1 MPQELELTSVSA
13 GYVRSRVREVMMVAM
28 GCGMGILAWAV
39 ARKGGMNAEAG
50 PPTHPYCLLH
60 LWKGVARDAA
70 EGNRR
75 FYPGCNRRQSEA

>member
-39 ARKGGMNAEAG
+39 ARKGGMNVSFCMYVCMRMRSCVRA
-50 PPTHPYCLLH
+50 
-60 LWKGVARDAA
+60 
-70 EGNRR
+70 
-75 FYPGCNRRQSEA
+75 